1 MIDVLIVGNGAR
13 EHALAWKISQS
24 TLLGKLYVAPG
35 NAGTR
40 DLATNI
46 SIEVEDIDKLLSF
59 ALENNIDFTI
69 VGPEIPLS
77 LGLVDSFQEAGL
89 SVFGPNKIASQME
102 SSKVFSK
109 NLMQKYDI
117 PTAKSMI
124 FSEYNDAIKYLAS
137 SKFPIVIKAS
147 GLAAGKGVF
156 IVNSFN
162 DGEKILDQLLR
173 KKELGDAG
181 GEIVVEEYLIGQ
193 EISVFAFVNEKYISE
208 LVAACD
214 YKKAYDGDLGPNT
227 GGMGAYSPPKLEYW
241 NDDIKSEV
249 LSKVMLP
256 VVDAMVSEKIRYTG
270 ILYAGLILTDN
281 GPMVLEFNC
290 RLGDPEAQVVL
301 PRLNGDFLNILM
313 EIVKNQGSQSSLSWL
328 EEECVGVV
336 LTSEG
341 YPEKYSKGYP
351 IRGLEQQNKDI
362 MVFHAG
368 TVWDQVSEAIVT
380 DGGRVLTL
388 VAKGMDRGLV
398 RDQVYSYVDKITFEG
413 STYRTDIGV

>member
-24 TLLGKLYVAPG
+24 TLLGKLFVAPG

-40 DLATNI
+40 DLATNV
-46 SIEVEDIDKLLSF
+46 SIAVEDIDKLLSF
-59 ALENNIDFTI
+59 ALDNNIDFTI

-89 SVFGPNKIASQME
+89 SVFGPNKVAAQME
-102 SSKVFSK
+102 SSKVFAK
-109 NLMQKYDI
+109 NLMMKYGV
-117 PTAKSMI
+117 PTANSMI
-124 FSEYNDAIKYLAS
+124 FSEYNEAVECLTTA
-137 SKFPIVIKAS
+137 KFPIVIKAS

-156 IVNSFN
+156 IVNSFH

-173 KKELGDAG
+173 NKELGDAG
-181 GEIVVEEYLIGQ
+181 EEIVIEEYLIGP
-193 EISVFAFVNEKYISE
+193 EISVFAFVNGKYISE

-227 GGMGAYSPPKLEYW
+227 GGMGAYSPPKLEFW
-241 NDDIKSEV
+241 NDDIKSDV
-249 LSKVMLP
+249 LNQVMLP
-256 VVDAMVSEKIRYTG
+256 VVDAMVSENIKYTG
-270 ILYAGLILTDN
+270 ILYAGLILTNN
-281 GPMVLEFNC
+281 GPMALEFNC
-290 RLGDPEAQVVL
+290 RFGDPEAQVVL
-301 PRLNGDFLNILM
+301 PRLNGDLLTILM
-313 EIVKNQGSQSSLSWL
+313 EIVDQKGEQLSFSWS

-336 LTSEG
+336 LTSKG

-351 IRGLEQQNKDI
+351 IRGLQQQNRDI

-368 TVWDQVSEAIVT
+368 TVWNQPSDTIVT

-388 VAKGMDRGLV
+388 VAMGKGRGLV
-398 RDQVYSYVDKITFEG
+398 RDQVYSFVESITFEG
-413 STYRTDIGV
+413 NTYRTDIGL

>member
-13 EHALAWKISQS
+13 EHVLAWKISQS

-40 DLATNI
+40 DLATNV
-46 SIEVEDIDKLLSF
+46 SIAVEDIDKLLSF
-59 ALENNIDFTI
+59 ALDNNIDFTI

-89 SVFGPNKIASQME
+89 SVFGPNKVASQME

-109 NLMQKYDI
+109 NLMMKYGI

-124 FSEYNDAIKYLAS
+124 FSKYNDAVEYLTTA
-137 SKFPIVIKAS
+137 KFPIVIKAS

-156 IVNSFN
+156 IVNSFH
-162 DGEKILDQLLR
+162 DGEKILAQLLR
-173 KKELGDAG
+173 NKELGNAG
-181 GEIVVEEYLIGQ
+181 EEIVIEEYLIGT

-249 LSKVMLP
+249 LNKVMLP
-256 VVDAMVSEKIRYTG
+256 VVDAMVSENIKYIG
-270 ILYAGLILTDN
+270 ILYAGLILTN
-281 GPMVLEFNC
+281 KGPMVLEFNC

-301 PRLNGDFLNILM
+301 PRLNGDLLNILM
-313 EIVKNQGSQSSLSWL
+313 EIVNQKGSQLSFSWS

-336 LTSEG
+336 LTSNG

-368 TVWDQVSEAIVT
+368 TVWDQTSDTIVT

-388 VAKGMDRGLV
+388 VSMGKDRGLV
-398 RDQVYSYVDKITFEG
+398 RDQVYSYVDNITFEG